1 VVDEE
6 WSAVAEVTYV
16 VDKDV
21 TDRAEAAAVC
31 DAVLDAVKSRLVFAT
46 VDAYSDYDDEMT
58 PAAREAQRK
67 LFAMGKEQGL
77 RDPGMGVNLDLRD
90 PTAWAVLRAFAPWS
104 INVDLWDAAS
114 NNFATFH
121 DCGYSVVV
129 DLSDEDAS
137 AIRSR
142 LSPIAPVLPLGVVHA
157 RRRGERR
164 ASRQEAFRRVR
175 SRLHGL
181 LRR

>member
-1 VVDEE
+1 MD
-6 WSAVAEVTYV
+6 EVTYV

-21 TDRAEAAAVC
+21 TDRAEAATVC
-31 DAVLDAVKSRLVFAT
+31 DAVLDAVNSRLASAT
-46 VDAYSDYDDEMT
+46 VDAYSHY
-58 PAAREAQRK
+58 
-67 LFAMGKEQGL
+67 
-77 RDPGMGVNLDLRD
+77 
-90 PTAWAVLRAFAPWS
+90 VLRFPCRRCQL
-104 INVDLWDAAS
+104 VS

-142 LSPIAPVLPLGVVHA
+142 LSPIAPVLPLSVVHA
-157 RRRGERR
+157 RRRAERR
-164 ASRQEAFRRVR
+164 AARREPFHRVR
-175 SRLHGL
+175 SRLHDL

>member
-58 PAAREAQRK
+58 PAAREAQRNSSPW
-67 LFAMGKEQGL
+67 ARNRACET
-77 RDPGMGVNLDLRD
+77 PG
-90 PTAWAVLRAFAPWS
+90 WA
-104 INVDLWDAAS
+104 
-114 NNFATFH
+114 
-121 DCGYSVVV
+121 
-129 DLSDEDAS
+129 
-137 AIRSR
+137 
-142 LSPIAPVLPLGVVHA
+142 
-157 RRRGERR
+157 
-164 ASRQEAFRRVR
+164 
-175 SRLHGL
+175 
-181 LRR
+181 

>member
-1 VVDEE
+1 VPVD
-6 WSAVAEVTYV
+6 EVTYV

-21 TDRAEAAAVC
+21 TDRAEAATVC
-31 DAVLDAVKSRLVFAT
+31 DAVLDAVNSRLASAT
-46 VDAYSDYDDEMT
+46 VDAYSDYDDKLT
-58 PAAREAQRK
+58 PAAREAQHT

-77 RDPGMGVNLDLRD
+77 RDPGMGVNLDLGD

-104 INVDLWDAAS
+104 INVDLWDAES

-142 LSPIAPVLPLGVVHA
+142 LSPIAPVLPLSVVHA
-157 RRRGERR
+157 RRRAERR
-164 ASRQEAFRRVR
+164 AARREPFHRVR
-175 SRLHGL
+175 SRLHDL